1 MVGAALGGLGATT
14 YSVLRYRQARW
25 AVSGRD
31 AVDRALAETTERYR
45 SLFEYHPDGV
55 FSLGLDGRFVHANRT
70 AERLSGYTEAELLE
84 MSFVELL
91 PPDQV
96 EVVTQS
102 YHDVLA
108 RRPRHLELRIRRKD
122 GGLVDLMLTSLPIVV
137 RDEVVGA
144 YGIAEDITARLR
156 MQRDLEQA
164 RHAAEEASA
173 AKSLFLATM
182 SHELRTPLT
191 SVIAA
196 SEMLED
202 TPLDPVQSRLR
213 ETLHRSGVR
222 LLRLVDDILD
232 FSRIEAGRTE
242 IEAQEIDLHEVL
254 DDVTSAARA
263 AAAAQGLGL
272 ETAYG
277 DLPARVVGDPVRV
290 AQVLTNLLDN
300 AVKFTH
306 DGCVR
311 LTADH
316 GAGDVL
322 DVTVTDTGIGMT
334 SEQVAA
340 VFEPFQQADS
350 SITRQYGGSGLG
362 LAVCRQLVEL
372 MDGTL
377 DVSSAPGEGTTFRV
391 RLPLPVA
398 A

>member
-1 MVGAALGGLGATT
+1 
-14 YSVLRYRQARW
+14 VLRYRQARHAAW
-25 AVSGRD
+25 GRA
-31 AVDRALAETTERYR
+31 AVDRALAVTTERYR

-84 MSFVELL
+84 MNFVDLL

-96 EVVTQS
+96 APVAQS

-108 RRPRHLELRIRRKD
+108 RRPRHLETQIVRKD
-122 GGLVDLMLTSLPIVV
+122 GGLVDLMLTGLPIVV
-137 RDEVVGA
+137 DDEVVGA
-144 YGIAEDITARLR
+144 YGIVEDITGRLR
-156 MQRDLEQA
+156 LQRELEQA

-191 SVIAA
+191 SMIAA
-196 SEMLED
+196 SEMLGD
-202 TPLDPVQSRLR
+202 TDLDPVQTRLR
-213 ETLHRSGVR
+213 ETLQRSGVR

-242 IEAQEIDLHEVL
+242 LEAREIDLGEVL
-254 DDVTSAARA
+254 DEVTAAARA
-263 AAAAQGLGL
+263 AALGRGLEL
-272 ETAYG
+272 ETAYA
-277 DLPARVVGDPVRV
+277 DLPARVLGDPVRL

-311 LTADH
+311 LRAGY
-316 GAGDVL
+316 GATSIGAAL

-334 SEQVAA
+334 AEQLAA
-340 VFEPFQQADS
+340 VFEPFKQADS

-398 A
+398 S